1 MTDSGHKSKVATAG
15 LPETAPYVDEALR
28 ESGIDPDRLSIVKLG
43 TVHRFPSAPPWLVRL
58 AIGFALSGAQFFV
71 VAAFPA
77 TPLLLIALLQLVAG
91 LVVLMAACE
100 ILVTATE
107 RLAARLHW
115 NHYTAGTLAEILST
129 TPELV
134 VIAFII
140 PVSPLTA
147 FVIALITIYNN
158 ALVFSLYSYFLPKD
172 KYGKYLMPVPIT
184 EAGTQILI
192 AGGSMGLILGLVML
206 TFSSSGQE
214 KNAFDAIDLVFVSLI
229 LLCIFGVYVYKLV
242 SSYAEEEEEVRENLA
257 MSSSDIEQRLDS
269 VYENIR
275 PSSLRLIVLLFFT
288 GALGAFIGGHEVSL
302 FAHIMLSDL
311 QFNPILTALILAL
324 FAGMSEYVILWQSH
338 RKREYGIAL
347 ANAFGGITQVM
358 FLVLPYTLICIAVYQ
373 TFLNPTHPQLP
384 LQFTV
389 SNMLLLLF
397 LFPTF
402 YTLSSLLEE
411 DHTLGILDTVIMT
424 GIILFL
430 IVLLATHGGNA
441 Q

>member
-1 MTDSGHKSKVATAG
+1 M
-15 LPETAPYVDEALR
+15 
-28 ESGIDPDRLSIVKLG
+28 
-43 TVHRFPSAPPWLVRL
+43 
-58 AIGFALSGAQFFV
+58 
-71 VAAFPA
+71 
-77 TPLLLIALLQLVAG
+77 
-91 LVVLMAACE
+91 
-100 ILVTATE
+100 
-107 RLAARLHW
+107 
-115 NHYTAGTLAEILST
+115 AEILST

-147 FVIALITIYNN
+147 FVIAFVTIYNN

-172 KYGKYLMPVPIT
+172 KYGKYLMSVPVT

-192 AGGSMGLILGLVML
+192 AGASMGLILGLVIL

-214 KNAFDAIDLVFVSLI
+214 KDPFDAIDLVFVSLI

-242 SSYAEEEEEVRENLA
+242 SSYAEEEEEVRENLD

-275 PSSLRLIVLLFFT
+275 PTSLRLIALLFFA
-288 GALGAFIGGHEVSL
+288 GAMGAFIGRHQVSL
-302 FAHIMLSDL
+302 FADTMLSEL
-311 QFNPILTALILAL
+311 HFNPILTALILAL

-358 FLVLPYTLICIAVYQ
+358 FLVVPYTLLCIALYQ
-373 TFLNPTHPQLP
+373 TFLNPAHPELP

-424 GIILFL
+424 GIILLL

-441 Q
+441 R